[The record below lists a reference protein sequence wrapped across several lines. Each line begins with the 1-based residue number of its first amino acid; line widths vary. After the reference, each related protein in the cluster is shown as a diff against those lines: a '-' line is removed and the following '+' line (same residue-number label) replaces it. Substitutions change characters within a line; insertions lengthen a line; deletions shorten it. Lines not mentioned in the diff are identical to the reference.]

1 MELKGKK
8 YLKIVGILMIVFGA
22 LGAVVYAMGMFAGG
36 VLLAASTGE
45 GSSIGEA
52 VSGIMMVVL
61 GVGLVWSI
69 AELVVG
75 IYGIKNCDK
84 QENAKTCFTLGIVL
98 LVFSLVYSFGGMM
111 VQGFTVSGICGLI
124 IGLILPGL
132 YCYGAKLN
140 QE

>member
-84 QENAKTCFTLGIVL
+84 QENAKT
-98 LVFSLVYSFGGMM
+98 
-111 VQGFTVSGICGLI
+111 
-124 IGLILPGL
+124 
-132 YCYGAKLN
+132 
-140 QE
+140 